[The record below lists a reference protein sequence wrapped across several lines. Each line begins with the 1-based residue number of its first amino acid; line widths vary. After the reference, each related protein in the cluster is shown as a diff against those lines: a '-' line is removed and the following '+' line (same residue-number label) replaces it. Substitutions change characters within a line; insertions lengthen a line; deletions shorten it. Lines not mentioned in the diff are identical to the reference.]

1 MIPRTMAEAQI
12 PHRVDAVK
20 FVEQIQKLS
29 GEIDSSELTRLNQS
43 VERCL
48 APINCVLSFERDEE
62 RHRLLV
68 GECSTRVAMICQRC
82 LDVVEVE
89 VSSRFELGLVFNDDQ
104 ARQLP
109 RRLEPVELGENGQ
122 LDLWAAIEDEVLLSL
137 PAFPAHPE
145 SECQLQ
151 QPEPEDSNSN
161 EQQPNPFDVL
171 AQLKQK

>member
-1 MIPRTMAEAQI
+1 MAEAQI
-12 PHRVDAVK
+12 PHRVDAIK
-20 FVEQIQKLS
+20 FVEQNQQLN
-29 GEIDSSELTRLNQS
+29 GEIDSYELTRLKHS

-48 APINCVLSFERDEE
+48 APISCVLSFERDEE

-68 GECSTRVAMICQRC
+68 GHCTTRVAMICQRC
-82 LDVVEVE
+82 LDVVEVD
-89 VSSRFELGLVFNDDQ
+89 VSSRFEFGLVFDDDQ

-109 RRLEPVELGENGQ
+109 RRLEPVELEKNGS

-161 EQQPNPFDVL
+161 VQQPNPFDVL